1 MQIDITFRR
10 MDPSD
15 ALRNYLNDKM
25 GRIRKFLARPS
36 HAHVVLTSERF
47 RNKADI
53 TLTLNNGLFVKGVDT
68 SDDMYFSIDQA
79 LARIEKQL
87 RKYKEKIQSHKPA
100 TTPALKLVDHTLEA
114 DVDVDEVLQE
124 EFELATAES
133 ALATAEP
140 ASEEPRKVVSTSE
153 LAVEPMTLNSAI
165 MKMELQNSH
174 FYLFVN
180 AETNTLQVVYRREDG
195 QIGLIE
201 TNR

>member
-10 MDPSD
+10 MEPSD

-25 GRIRKFLARPS
+25 GRIKKFLARPS

-79 LARIEKQL
+79 LTRIEKQL

-100 TTPALKLVDHTLEA
+100 PAPTLKLADHTFEA
-114 DVDVDEVLQE
+114 DVETDFVDEDL
-124 EFELATAES
+124 
-133 ALATAEP
+133 EP
-140 ASEEPRKVVSTSE
+140 AAEENQKAAQAEVQRKIVSSSEIS
-153 LAVEPMTLNSAI
+153 VEPMEINSAL
-165 MKMELQNSH
+165 MQMELRNSH
-174 FYLFVN
+174 FFLFLN
-180 AETNTLQVVYRREDG
+180 TQTNTLNVVYRREDG
-195 QIGLIE
+195 AFGVIE

>member
-25 GRIRKFLARPS
+25 GRIKKFLARPS

-79 LARIEKQL
+79 LTRIEKQL
-87 RKYKEKIQSHKPA
+87 RKYKEKIQNHKPA
-100 TTPALKLVDHTLEA
+100 PPSALKLTDHTLEA
-114 DVDVDEVLQE
+114 EAELDFIDEDLE
-124 EFELATAES
+124 PAATESPKPAVAES
-133 ALATAEP
+133 
-140 ASEEPRKVVSTSE
+140 PRKIVSSSE
-153 LAVEPMTLNSAI
+153 ISVEPMELNSAL
-165 MKMELQNSH
+165 MQLELTNSH

-180 AETNTLQVVYRREDG
+180 AQTNTLNVVYRREDG
-195 QIGLIE
+195 EFGVIE

>member
-25 GRIRKFLARPS
+25 GRIKKFLARPS

-79 LARIEKQL
+79 LTRIEKQL

-100 TTPALKLVDHTLEA
+100 PAPAIKLTDHTLEA
-114 DVDVDEVLQE
+114 EPETDFIDEDL
-124 EFELATAES
+124 
-133 ALATAEP
+133 EP
-140 ASEEPRKVVSTSE
+140 AAVEAPVSAAAEVPRRIVSSSEIS
-153 LAVEPMTLNSAI
+153 VEPMDLNSAL
-165 MKMELQNSH
+165 MQLELTNSH

-180 AETNTLQVVYRREDG
+180 AQTNTLNVVYRREDG
-195 QIGLIE
+195 QFGVIE
-201 TNR
+201 TKR

>member
-15 ALRNYLNDKM
+15 ALRNYLTDKM

-79 LARIEKQL
+79 LTRIEKQL
-87 RKYKEKIQSHKPA
+87 RKYKEKIHSHKPA
-100 TTPALKLVDHTLEA
+100 PTPALKLTDRTLEA
-114 DVDVDEVLQE
+114 DFDQE
-124 EFELATAES
+124 DFVEEEL
-133 ALATAEP
+133 EP
-140 ASEEPRKVVSTSE
+140 AVEAVEKAASQETPRRIVATTE
-153 LAVEPMTLNSAI
+153 LAVEPMTLNSAL
-165 MKMELQNSH
+165 MQLELQNSH
-174 FYLFVN
+174 FFLFVN
-180 AETNTLQVVYRREDG
+180 SETGTLNVVYRHEDG
-195 QIGLIE
+195 QFGVI
-201 TNR
+201 

>member
-15 ALRNYLNDKM
+15 ALRNYLTDKM

-79 LARIEKQL
+79 LTRIEKQL

-100 TTPALKLVDHTLEA
+100 PAPALMLTDHTLEA
-114 DVDVDEVLQE
+114 DLDTDFIDDDL
-124 EFELATAES
+124 
-133 ALATAEP
+133 EP
-140 ASEEPRKVVSTSE
+140 AAEENQKVAVPESPRKIVSSSE
-153 LAVEPMTLNSAI
+153 ISVEPMDVNSAL
-165 MKMELQNSH
+165 MQLELQNSH
-174 FYLFVN
+174 FFLFVN
-180 AETNTLQVVYRREDG
+180 AQTKTLNVVYRREDG
-195 QIGLIE
+195 AFGVIE

>member
-15 ALRNYLNDKM
+15 ALRNYLTDKM
-25 GRIRKFLARPS
+25 GRIKKFLARPS

-79 LARIEKQL
+79 LTRIEKQL
-87 RKYKEKIQSHKPA
+87 RKYKEKIHTHKPA
-100 TTPALKLVDHTLEA
+100 PSPAMKLTDHTLEA
-114 DVDVDEVLQE
+114 EPDTDFVDEDLEPAAAAAVPV
-124 EFELATAES
+124 AAAAES
-133 ALATAEP
+133 
-140 ASEEPRKVVSTSE
+140 PRKIVSSSE
-153 LAVEPMTLNSAI
+153 ISVEPMDLNSAL
-165 MKMELQNSH
+165 MQLELTNSH

-180 AETNTLQVVYRREDG
+180 AQTNTLNVVYRREDG
-195 QIGLIE
+195 QFGVIE
-201 TNR
+201 TKR

>member
-25 GRIRKFLARPS
+25 GRIKKFLARPS

-79 LARIEKQL
+79 LTRIEKQL

-100 TTPALKLVDHTLEA
+100 PTPAMKLTDHTLEA
-114 DVDVDEVLQE
+114 EPETDFVDEDLE
-124 EFELATAES
+124 PATAAAPAAAAES
-133 ALATAEP
+133 
-140 ASEEPRKVVSTSE
+140 PRRIVSTSE
-153 LAVEPMTLNSAI
+153 ISVEPMDLNSAL
-165 MKMELQNSH
+165 MQLELTNSH

-180 AETNTLQVVYRREDG
+180 AQTNTLNVVYRREDG
-195 QIGLIE
+195 QFGVIE
-201 TNR
+201 TKR

>member
-15 ALRNYLNDKM
+15 ALRNYLTDKM

-100 TTPALKLVDHTLEA
+100 PAVAMKLADHTLEA
-114 DVDVDEVLQE
+114 DIETEDFVDGDLVPAAE
-124 EFELATAES
+124 ENQKAAVAES
-133 ALATAEP
+133 
-140 ASEEPRKVVSTSE
+140 PRKITATSE
-153 LAVEPMTLNSAI
+153 ISVEPMDLNSAL
-165 MKMELQNSH
+165 MQLELQNSH
-174 FYLFVN
+174 FFLFVN
-180 AETNTLQVVYRREDG
+180 SQTNTLNVVYRREDG
-195 QIGLIE
+195 AFGVIE
-201 TNR
+201 TKR

>member
-25 GRIRKFLARPS
+25 GRIKKFLARPS

-79 LARIEKQL
+79 LTRIEKQL

-100 TTPALKLVDHTLEA
+100 PAPAIKLTDHTLEA
-114 DVDVDEVLQE
+114 EPEADFVDEDL
-124 EFELATAES
+124 
-133 ALATAEP
+133 EP
-140 ASEEPRKVVSTSE
+140 AAVEAPVSAAAEVPRRIVSSSEIS
-153 LAVEPMTLNSAI
+153 VEPMDLNSAL
-165 MKMELQNSH
+165 MQLELTNSH

-180 AETNTLQVVYRREDG
+180 AQTNTLNVVYRREDG
-195 QIGLIE
+195 QFGVIE
-201 TNR
+201 TKR